1 MRFCGFL
8 LVKGWGLAE
17 RAKVLF
23 YFGEVAGPD
32 LKVVSNELAIV
43 FRDETYN
50 CNELV

>member
-1 MRFCGFL
+1 MRFCEFL
-8 LVKGWGLAE
+8 LVKRWGRAE

-43 FRDETYN
+43 FRDEN
-50 CNELV
+50 LQLQ